1 MAVAIGVPGTGVHE
15 LTGPEGLVRR
25 LLDVART
32 RTGTDM
38 AWVSRFRADR
48 VELALI
54 SGTLDGVPIEEG
66 YTFAFADS
74 YCARLLDG
82 RVGPIITDTWADP
95 ELRDLLPTVRLGIR
109 SYIGV
114 PVKALNGAV
123 VGMLCAVSAAPR
135 AIDDRE
141 REFLEM
147 LADTTSDLLRDVPI
161 VGDDR
166 RRIRDRIGR
175 VINHG
180 LLRTVFQPIVD
191 LERSSVIGFEA
202 LSRFPGEPTRP
213 DQWFADAIAVGLGV
227 ALEMHAARTAIAAM
241 PELPDDT
248 YLSVNLSPAALMSV
262 DLDELMPMD
271 PTRLV
276 LELTEHARVGDY
288 EALRAA
294 VQRLRA
300 DGVRIA
306 VDDAGAGFASFRH
319 ILELEPDIVKIDL
332 SISQGIADDPA
343 RQALVGGV
351 ADLALKSGATL
362 VAEGVEDPRDLDRL
376 SVLGVSHFQGYLFG
390 RPSPLP
396 VSAEVTTFAPRTPS
410 RLLRSSDP
418 VIETRFE
425 SAIMASA
432 VPTAIVELDGT
443 FRSVNDHFAAFLRR
457 SVADVESMT
466 FQDLTHP
473 EDLETD
479 MLHLQQCLSDQR
491 DSYRITK
498 RYLDPSGNPMP
509 ADLIVTLV
517 RDRSRRP
524 LYFISHVLPL

>member
-1 MAVAIGVPGTGVHE
+1 MEAPDTGVDE
-15 LTGPEGLVRR
+15 LTGAEDLVRR

-32 RTGTDM
+32 RTDTDM
-38 AWVSRFRADR
+38 TWVSRFRADR
-48 VELALI
+48 MELVLV
-54 SGTLDGVPIEEG
+54 SGSLGTAPVEEG
-66 YTFAFADS
+66 WSSPYVDS
-74 YCARLLDG
+74 YCARVLDG
-82 RVGPIITDTWADP
+82 RIGNVVSDTLADP
-95 ELRDLLPTVRLGIR
+95 ETCGLDATVGLGIR
-109 SYIGV
+109 SYVGV
-114 PVKALNGAV
+114 PVKAPNGAV
-123 VGMLCAVSAAPR
+123 TGMLCAVSARPR
-135 AIDDRE
+135 TIDDRE
-141 REFLEM
+141 QEFLQM
-147 LADTTSDLLRDVPI
+147 LADTASDLLRDVPI

-166 RRIRDRIGR
+166 RRIRDRVGR

-191 LERSSVIGFEA
+191 LEHSRVVGFEA
-202 LSRFPGEPTRP
+202 LSRFPGEPARP

-227 ALEMHAARTAIAAM
+227 ALEVHAARTAIEAM
-241 PELPDDT
+241 PELPEGT
-248 YLSVNLSPAALMSV
+248 YLSVNLSPTALMSI
-262 DLDELMPMD
+262 DLDELMPED

-276 LELTEHARVGDY
+276 IELTEHARVGDY
-288 EALRAA
+288 QELRTA

-300 DGVRIA
+300 AGVRIA

-319 ILELEPDIVKIDL
+319 ILELGPDIVKVDL

-343 RQALVGGV
+343 RQALVGGM
-351 ADLALKSGATL
+351 AELAHQSGATL

-376 SVLGVSHFQGYLFG
+376 SILGVSVFQGYLFG

-396 VSAEVTTFAPRTPS
+396 VSDRLALSSLRPPTGRTKWPS
-410 RLLRSSDP
+410 EP

-425 SAIMASA
+425 SAIMSSA

-443 FRSVNDHFAAFLRR
+443 LRSVNQHFAAFLRR
-457 SVADVESMT
+457 SVADVEALT

-473 EDLETD
+473 DDLETD
-479 MLHLQQCLSDQR
+479 LCHLRQCLADQR

-498 RYLDPSGNPMP
+498 RYLDPSGQPMP
-509 ADLIVTLV
+509 ADLIVTVV